1 MCRILFAAKHSWT
14 ALRMSRPLFV
24 GSYLQVTWWALDQW
38 KERKIAS
45 NDNVDYLPVKIKL
58 TYILACLLDLAA
70 KNRWTAVWLTAQSGN
85 KPNAPPMTKVHIDR
99 RWVGSGLR
107 LFKGENKQLT
117 SRKLLVH
124 GTIKFAKT
132 NHNFDYKAR
141 PVSIDLWSPSV
152 AHSYTV
158 STGNH
163 MILSAIRN
171 K

>member
-1 MCRILFAAKHSWT
+1 MTNEK
-14 ALRMSRPLFV
+14 
-24 GSYLQVTWWALDQW
+24 
-38 KERKIAS
+38 KEKFAS
-45 NDNVDYLPVKIKL
+45 NNNVDYLPVKIKF

-107 LFKGENKQLT
+107 LFETPGKKILT
-117 SRKLLVH
+117 SATVCKNKHLTFPKLPVH
-124 GTIKFAKT
+124 GTIKFAKM
-132 NHNFDYKAR
+132 NHNFDCKAR

-171 K
+171 R

>member
-1 MCRILFAAKHSWT
+1 MK
-14 ALRMSRPLFV
+14 
-24 GSYLQVTWWALDQW
+24 
-38 KERKIAS
+38 
-45 NDNVDYLPVKIKL
+45 NNVDYLPVKFKL

-107 LFKGENKQLT
+107 LFKGQEKKILNSATVCENKHLT
-117 SRKLLVH
+117 FPKLTVH
-124 GTIKFAKT
+124 GIIKFAKM

-152 AHSYTV
+152 AHSYTI
-158 STGNH
+158 SKRNH
-163 MILSAIRN
+163 EILGAIWN
-171 K
+171 KKAWVNKKQQKCTSP

>member
-1 MCRILFAAKHSWT
+1 MK
-14 ALRMSRPLFV
+14 
-24 GSYLQVTWWALDQW
+24 
-38 KERKIAS
+38 
-45 NDNVDYLPVKIKL
+45 NNVYYLPVKFKL

-107 LFKGENKQLT
+107 LFKGENKHLT
-117 SRKLLVH
+117 SRKLPVH
-124 GTIKFAKT
+124 GTINFAKM

-141 PVSIDLWSPSV
+141 PILIDLWSPSV

-158 STGNH
+158 SKW
-163 MILSAIRN
+163 IN

>member
-1 MCRILFAAKHSWT
+1 MK
-14 ALRMSRPLFV
+14 
-24 GSYLQVTWWALDQW
+24 
-38 KERKIAS
+38 
-45 NDNVDYLPVKIKL
+45 NNVDYLPVKFKL

-107 LFKGENKQLT
+107 LFKGQGKKILTSATVCENKHLT

-124 GTIKFAKT
+124 GTIKFAKM

-141 PVSIDLWSPSV
+141 PVSINLWSSSV

-158 STGNH
+158 SIGNH
-163 MILSAIRN
+163 VISSAIWN